1 MNTVY
6 NHLVHIGFLLILDKF
21 NIDDMHI
28 SFQVHPKAAQFQKK
42 GCDHYKLLDIIFNKN
57 NAAGVL
63 HHSSTQDP
71 PNTDDE
77 NELDDQYINN
87 GNGSANHVHVDK
99 DSSYDDLHEVERITR
114 SEKQQ
119 IHVRSKKESTSHH
132 MNEALAAWA
141 QVSLVRADRL
151 RRDRS
156 AEATSRVT
164 SDCSLTKCVAA
175 LDGLEDISDDT
186 YGKALEKFK
195 DSDWR
200 EMFIAMPNERKR
212 GWILRL

>member
-1 MNTVY
+1 
-6 NHLVHIGFLLILDKF
+6 
-21 NIDDMHI
+21 MHI
-28 SFQVHPKAAQFQKK
+28 SFQVHLKAAQE
-42 GCDHYKLLDIIFNKN
+42 IIFNKN
-57 NAAGVL
+57 NATAVL

-87 GNGSANHVHVDK
+87 GSANHVHVDK

-114 SEKQQ
+114 NEKRQV
-119 IHVRSKKESTSHH
+119 HMRSKYGPKSHHMNEALASKYGLKSHH

-141 QVSLVRADRL
+141 QVSLARTDRL

-156 AEATSRVT
+156 ADATLRVT
-164 SDCSLTKCVAA
+164 SDCSLTKCVAS
-175 LDGLEDISDDT
+175 LDGLEDISDDS

-212 GWILRL
+212 GWVLRL